1 VGVNLEL
8 LVQDLLN
15 LKVEAL
21 FGLFSLPLDIYTVLT
36 GEIYTMAKFER
47 GMEEELVKALS
58 KHDLF
63 KSKLME
69 DI

>member
-1 VGVNLEL
+1 
-8 LVQDLLN
+8 
-15 LKVEAL
+15 
-21 FGLFSLPLDIYTVLT
+21 
-36 GEIYTMAKFER
+36 MAKFER